1 MIKRLIFKEVM
12 VLKTINVSFV
22 LFLILLMF
30 GCNSEQKTTDI
41 YMYPD
46 NIPPYIKMPE
56 DIVDTHG
63 KLENKERFDE
73 FLLHVQQGVEDHIR
87 VVKYTEEGAPILY
100 DYDFKKEILNVT
112 IDTRRDGFG
121 QRDIFQTT
129 CTSVIVDE
137 ATKGTS
143 YKLKGCN
150 PKIEDNV
157 ILFVGE

>member
-46 NIPPYIKMPE
+46 NIPPYIKTPE
-56 DIVDTHG
+56 DIIDTHG
-63 KLENKERFDE
+63 KIENKERFDE
-73 FLLHVQQGVEDHIR
+73 FLLHVQQGVEDHI
-87 VVKYTEEGAPILY
+87 LY
-100 DYDFKKEILNVT
+100 DYDFDKEILNVT

-150 PKIEDNV
+150 PEIEDNV
-157 ILFVGE
+157 ILFVEE

>member
-1 MIKRLIFKEVM
+1 MIA
-12 VLKTINVSFV
+12 LKTINGYFV
-22 LFLILLMF
+22 LFFVLLIV
-30 GCNSEQKTTDI
+30 GCNSEQQTKDI

-46 NIPPYIKMPE
+46 NIPPYIKTPE
-56 DIVDTHG
+56 DIIDTHG

-73 FLLHVQQGVEDHIR
+73 FLLHVQQGIEDYIR

-100 DYDFKKEILNVT
+100 DYDFDKEIINVT

-129 CTSVIVDE
+129 CTSIIVDE
-137 ATKGTS
+137 AIKGTS

-150 PKIEDNV
+150 PEIEDNV

>member
-1 MIKRLIFKEVM
+1 
-12 VLKTINVSFV
+12 
-22 LFLILLMF
+22 
-30 GCNSEQKTTDI
+30 
-41 YMYPD
+41 MYPD

-56 DIVDTHG
+56 DIIDTHG
-63 KLENKERFDE
+63 KLENKEQFDE
-73 FLLHVQQGVEDHIR
+73 FFLHVQQGVEARIR

-100 DYDFKKEILNVT
+100 DYDFDKEILNVT

-121 QRDIFQTT
+121 QRDIFHAT
-129 CTSVIVDE
+129 CTSIIVDE

-157 ILFVGE
+157 ILFVEE

>member
-1 MIKRLIFKEVM
+1 MIT
-12 VLKTINVSFV
+12 LKTINGV
-22 LFLILLMF
+22 LVLCLVLLLA
-30 GCNSEQKTTDI
+30 GCNSEQQIKDI

-56 DIVDTHG
+56 DIIDTHG
-63 KLENKERFDE
+63 KLENKERFNE
-73 FLLHVQQGVEDHIR
+73 FLFHVQQGVKDHIR

-100 DYDFKKEILNVT
+100 DYNFDKEIVNVT

-121 QRDIFQTT
+121 QRDIVHTT
-129 CTSVIVDE
+129 CTSIIVDE
-137 ATKGTS
+137 ATKETS

-150 PKIEDNV
+150 PEIEDNV

>member
-1 MIKRLIFKEVM
+1 
-12 VLKTINVSFV
+12 
-22 LFLILLMF
+22 
-30 GCNSEQKTTDI
+30 
-41 YMYPD
+41 MYPD
-46 NIPPYIKMPE
+46 NIPPYIKTPE
-56 DIVDTHG
+56 DIIDTHG

-100 DYDFKKEILNVT
+100 DYDFDKEILNVT

-121 QRDIFQTT
+121 QRDIVHTT

-150 PKIEDNV
+150 PEIEDNV
-157 ILFVGE
+157 ILFVEE

>member
-46 NIPPYIKMPE
+46 NIPPYIKTPE
-56 DIVDTHG
+56 DIIDTHG
-63 KLENKERFDE
+63 KIENKERFDE

-100 DYDFKKEILNVT
+100 DYDFDKEVLNVT

-121 QRDIFQTT
+121 QRDIVHAT
-129 CTSVIVDE
+129 CTSIIVDE

-143 YKLKGCN
+143 YKLSDCN

-157 ILFVGE
+157 ILFVEE

>member
-46 NIPPYIKMPE
+46 NIPPYIKTPE
-56 DIVDTHG
+56 DIIDTHG
-63 KLENKERFDE
+63 KIENKERFDE

-87 VVKYTEEGAPILY
+87 VVKYTEEGALILY
-100 DYDFKKEILNVT
+100 DYDFNKEMLNVT

-121 QRDIFQTT
+121 QRDIVHAT
-129 CTSVIVDE
+129 CTSIIVDE

-143 YKLKGCN
+143 YKLSDCN

-157 ILFVGE
+157 ILFVEE